1 GKTEHFA
8 RLINQIENLLE
19 CEPKLAF
26 FNEL

>member
-1 GKTEHFA
+1 